1 MMKYLLSL
9 LCLAV
14 LTACGKNDGPTPDPD
29 DLTTHRT
36 VLVYM
41 VADNT
46 LGTTWGCDQ
55 ADLDEMLKAAGEGA
69 LNGGRLIVY
78 HNRPG
83 TTRGKVPQLLEVTK
97 NGLVTLKEYPDDPMI
112 YSVDP
117 ERMQEV
123 IADTKQLA
131 PAKDYGL
138 VLWSHANSWLEN
150 MGSNDEGNYRGGR
163 AFGDDRGKH
172 MKLTTLASTLDGN
185 YFSFIYF
192 DCCLMGTVEVAYEM
206 RKLTPVIVAS
216 PTELPIDGMP
226 YDRNLS
232 AFFVNGLPD
241 MLLAARNTYEWY
253 SEPDAIDPYCQMVVI
268 NTDGLPDLADASR
281 AIFSD
286 VTSYPTSTTGIQ
298 KYVRSGAGKC
308 YIYDFK
314 EYMTMASEENNA
326 RLAAFNAAFDATV
339 AGAYTTSMGIGS
351 LVIRSYNGLGSHIIL
366 SADDVTYR
374 GYNNCAWY
382 REVVAESPLYR
393 LPD

>member
-1 MMKYLLSL
+1 MKHLLSI
-9 LCLAV
+9 LCLLV
-14 LTACGKNDGPTPDPD
+14 LAACGSHDEPGKSPD
-29 DLTTHRT
+29 DLMTHRT

-46 LGTTWGCDQ
+46 LGTSWGSDK
-55 ADLDEMLKAAGEGA
+55 ADLDEMVKAAENGA

-83 TTRGKVPQLLEVTK
+83 TASGNVPQLLEVTK
-97 NGLVTLKEYPDDPMI
+97 NGLVTLKEYSDDPMT

-117 ERMQEV
+117 ERIKEV
-123 IADTKQLA
+123 VADTKRIA

-138 VLWSHANSWLEN
+138 VLWSHANGWLEN
-150 MGSNDEGNYRGGR
+150 LGANDEGNYRGR

-172 MKLTTLASTLDGN
+172 IKITTLASTLSGN

-206 RKLTPVIVAS
+206 RRLTPVIVAS

-226 YDRNLS
+226 YDKNVG
-232 AFFVNGLPD
+232 AFFTNGLPD

-253 SEPDAIDPYCQMVVI
+253 AKPGAVDPYCQMVVI
-268 NTDGLPDLADASR
+268 NTEGLDGLADASR
-281 AIFSD
+281 QIFAG
-286 VTSYPTSTTGIQ
+286 VTDYPASTSGIQ

-308 YIYDFK
+308 YIYDLR
-314 EYMTMASEENNA
+314 EYMTMLTGGEGAKFS
-326 RLAAFNAAFDATV
+326 AFEDAFDSTV
-339 AGAYTTSMGIGS
+339 AAAHTTPMGIGS
-351 LVIRSYNGLGSHIIL
+351 LTISSYNGLGSFIIL
-366 SADDVTYR
+366 SAGDVTYR

-382 REVVAESPLYR
+382 REVVSASPLYK
-393 LPD
+393 LPG